1 MKKRKSL
8 KNKIELNIKKDK
20 IDMKITS
27 TNLRKA
33 IRVSLSDS
41 YSSPVEGFA
50 SLMQEFDIP
59 THSRKKLSKTLQT
72 VYTNNGGPVDALFEV
87 EKTLNISNL
96 PEDFF
101 NQADALMKK
110 ERLLRTEGK
119 TIQVSRRQINLF
131 LKEAHNTSSE
141 LILTEEE
148 LNEIAPLLVRAAAG
162 LGALAKGAAGMLA
175 KGATAVG
182 KQVAKSPKFANMIK
196 NMVSKA
202 SNKMPNIKKYIDA
215 SGIDLK
221 NADAN
226 TLQSMF
232 SNTKLKC
239 ELDKILKQGGE
250 QMKKAE
256 ECDCPTPEEMKAGK
270 KA

>member
-1 MKKRKSL
+1 VKKRKSL

-27 TNLRKA
+27 TNLRKV

-119 TIQVSRRQINLF
+119 TIQVTRRQINLF
-131 LKEAHNTSSE
+131 LKEAHNESSE

-162 LGALAKGAAGMLA
+162 LGSAIKGAAEFLA

-182 KQVAKSPKFANMIK
+182 KQIAKNPKFK
-196 NMVSKA
+196 KVVTDMVSKA
-202 SNKMPNIKKYIDA
+202 SQKMPNIKQYIDA
-215 SGIDLK
+215 AGVDLK
-221 NADAN
+221 NADDN
-226 TLQSMF
+226 TLTQMF
-232 SNTKLKC
+232 NNPKLKG
-239 ELDKILKQGGE
+239 ELDKVLKTAGT